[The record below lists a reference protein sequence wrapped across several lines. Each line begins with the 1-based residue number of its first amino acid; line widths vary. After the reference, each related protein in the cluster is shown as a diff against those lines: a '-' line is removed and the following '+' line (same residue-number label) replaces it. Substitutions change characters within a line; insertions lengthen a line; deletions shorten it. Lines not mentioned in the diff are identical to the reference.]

1 MAKAMTLATA
11 IVTSATVI
19 AFYGAAIAQTGT
31 TTKTPAKTPAQTD
44 FDACNREAQMSGSTG
59 GSASPGTSGTSGSVG
74 AGAAAGGG
82 TSGGSTL
89 GSSGAGSTASG
100 ESQLRGM
107 ASAGASSPA
116 YQQAY
121 RDCMT
126 KRGF

>member
-1 MAKAMTLATA
+1 MAKGMTLATA
-11 IVTSATVI
+11 IVTGASVI

-31 TTKTPAKTPAQTD
+31 SGTAKSPAQSD
-44 FDACNREAQMSGSTG
+44 FDLCNREAQMSAPAG
-59 GSASPGTSGTSGSVG
+59 GSASPGTSGSVG
-74 AGAAAGGG
+74 AGAAAGGS

-89 GSSGAGSTASG
+89 GSSTPGSTASG
-100 ESQLRGM
+100 DAQMKGM

-121 RDCMT
+121 RDCMK